1 MYEFYIMPTIY
12 QIHYITVTFFEYWTN
27 LIIEKNVNKYTRL
40 KKQKKEETFIFN
52 NYNLKNLFIKINKK
66 KSFAIRVKYNLFL
79 SNIDYFLFIKGYTFN
94 IYIRNYEYFFEFVS
108 HKKFFL
114 KYNNPASIN
123 KTLLTM

>member
-1 MYEFYIMPTIY
+1 MKLYSIM
-12 QIHYITVTFFEYWTN
+12 
-27 LIIEKNVNKYTRL
+27 
-40 KKQKKEETFIFN
+40 KKKKELFKFNFN
-52 NYNLKNLFIKINKK
+52 NLNNLYIKIFRKNFY
-66 KSFAIRVKYNLFL
+66 SIRVKYNLFL

>member
-1 MYEFYIMPTIY
+1 MSNIY

-27 LIIEKNVNKYTRL
+27 LIIEKNVTKYNYF
-40 KKQKKEETFIFN
+40 KKKKKEKFFKFN
-52 NYNLKNLFIKINKK
+52 NYNLKNLFIKIDKK
-66 KSFAIRVKYNLFL
+66 KIVAIRVKYNLFL
-79 SNIDYFLFIKGYTFN
+79 SNIDYFLFLKGYTFN

-108 HKKFFL
+108 HKKFFI

>member
-1 MYEFYIMPTIY
+1 
-12 QIHYITVTFFEYWTN
+12 VDEYN
-27 LIIEKNVNKYTRL
+27 YL
-40 KKQKKEETFIFN
+40 KSIKKGETFEFN
-52 NYNLKNLFIKINKK
+52 HYNLKNLFIKIYKK
-66 KSFAIRVKYNLFL
+66 KFFAIRVKYNLFL